1 MTTPI
6 TRDNYSLDDSRTQL
20 LQIRANM
27 INNPCQAEKYKGF
40 VEASEYFDPF
50 ELSEIIP
57 NLFITSRD
65 GVEEAIMNGHFII
78 NVTPRGELDTYYDV
92 NMGIRPYD
100 STNIPK
106 LNSLSQLIK
115 NLLDSGYK
123 VTVHWSMGME
133 RSGLAVAYYLNGEN
147 NMSLDEAYAH
157 IIKRRPIAL
166 DQRDWAGL

>member
-6 TRDNYSLDDSRTQL
+6 TRDNYSLNDSRTQL

-27 INNPCQAEKYKGF
+27 INNPRQAEKYKGF

-92 NMGIRPYD
+92 QMGIRPYD
-100 STNIPK
+100 GTNIPK
-106 LNSLSQLIK
+106 LNSLSQLMK

-123 VTVHWSMGME
+123 VTVHCSMGME
-133 RSGLAVAYYLNGEN
+133 RSVLAVAYYLNGEN

-157 IIKRRPIAL
+157 IIQRRPIAL
-166 DQRDWAGL
+166 DRRDWAGL